1 MEIETLLQRV
11 HQWFYSNRRAL
22 FWALSIGGLLWF
34 VLALKE
40 VSSLLLLSYV
50 IALVLDPVIERFHR
64 LGLSRSAVIL
74 VLGGLVAV
82 VLTLFVGIAIPLTLR
97 EYNNL
102 VEALPGYL
110 GNVVDRLTSLLA
122 RFGLTLPADSHELIL
137 RLRESVSQLGSEHLS
152 KLGKAALDAVLR
164 GYSLTLTIFNLLLLP
179 FFIYYIA
186 RDLKEIHIV
195 IGRFIRDDIEVKI
208 KAMSDEILSH
218 VYAFFRGQITVSLIM
233 ASLYMAGLWL
243 AGLPY
248 AFIVGLVSGLLNIV
262 PYLGIGIG
270 VLLAI
275 VITLVTDPSLAQ
287 FAQVIGVFVAVQVLE
302 GTVLTPK
309 IVGGSVGIHP
319 LLAMVALVVA
329 GQLFG
334 LLGLVIAIPGAAALR
349 VLFQTLRREID
360 AAS

>member
-1 MEIETLLQRV
+1 
-11 HQWFYSNRRAL
+11 
-22 FWALSIGGLLWF
+22 
-34 VLALKE
+34 
-40 VSSLLLLSYV
+40 
-50 IALVLDPVIERFHR
+50 
-64 LGLSRSAVIL
+64 
-74 VLGGLVAV
+74 
-82 VLTLFVGIAIPLTLR
+82 
-97 EYNNL
+97 
-102 VEALPGYL
+102 
-110 GNVVDRLTSLLA
+110 
-122 RFGLTLPADSHELIL
+122 
-137 RLRESVSQLGSEHLS
+137 VSQLGSEHLS
-152 KLGKAALDAVLR
+152 RLGKAVLEAVLR

-179 FFIYYIA
+179 FFLFYIA

-195 IGRFIRDDIEVKI
+195 IGKFIRDDIEVKI

-233 ASLYMAGLWL
+233 AILYMAGLWL
-243 AGLPY
+243 VGLPY
-248 AFIVGLVSGLLNIV
+248 AFIVGLLSGLLNIV

-270 VLLAI
+270 VVLSV
-275 VITLVTDPSLAQ
+275 VITLVTEPSLAQ
-287 FAQVIGVFVAVQVLE
+287 FAQVLGVFVAVQLLE

-360 AAS
+360 VAP